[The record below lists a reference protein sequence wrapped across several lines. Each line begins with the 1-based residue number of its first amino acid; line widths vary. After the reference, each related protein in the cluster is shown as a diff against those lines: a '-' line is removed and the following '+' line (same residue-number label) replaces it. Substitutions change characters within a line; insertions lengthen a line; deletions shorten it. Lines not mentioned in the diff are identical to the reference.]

1 MQGSMM
7 SIFSPGYSLFTGLFT
22 GLNEEADAR
31 LNDFNIYRSCVLFTG
46 LSEEADARLSSA
58 SRKLQGQASQAGC
71 TATGAC
77 PIPKVPSPAAA
88 DLLSPA
94 ESTGAA
100 AEGRAGAPALSS
112 SAPSPAAGPVPA
124 AGNQEQAAQAM

>member
-1 MQGSMM
+1 MFPM
-7 SIFSPGYSLFTGLFT
+7 FSPGYSLFT

-31 LNDFNIYRSCVLFTG
+31 L
-46 LSEEADARLSSA
+46 SSA
-58 SRKLQGQASQAGC
+58 SKKLQSQASQAAC

-77 PIPKVPSPAAA
+77 TAPKVPSPAA
-88 DLLSPA
+88 DSVSPA
-94 ESTGAA
+94 ESIGAT
-100 AEGRAGAPALSS
+100 AEGRAGAPALGS